1 MNKYKSPLTWSL
13 SLGVLL
19 LLAAAAYNIDHQ
31 VSAEALNDKA
41 TPTTRPDFSLQD
53 LEGEVRHINEWDGQ
67 YIVLNFWAT
76 WCPPCR
82 KEIPEFIALQKKY
95 GSAGLQ
101 FIGVAIDDTEAV
113 SQFAMEMGINYPN
126 LIAESEGIALAN
138 QYGNTYGALPFS
150 VIINRKG
157 QIIGRQVGLLS
168 TQKILQLTQ
177 LQDD

>member
-19 LLAAAAYNIDHQ
+19 LLAVAAYNIDHQ

-41 TPTTRPDFSLQD
+41 TPPTRPDFSLQD

-95 GSAGLQ
+95 DPAGLQ

-126 LIAESEGIALAN
+126 LIAESEGIELAKL
-138 QYGNTYGALPFS
+138 YGNTYGALPFS
-150 VIINRKG
+150 VIINREGK
-157 QIIGRQVGLLS
+157 IIGRQVGLLS
-168 TQKILQLTQ
+168 KEKILRLTQ

>member
-1 MNKYKSPLTWSL
+1 MNKYKPPLTWSVIV
-13 SLGVLL
+13 GLL
-19 LLAAAAYNIDHQ
+19 LLVAVAAYNIEHP
-31 VSAEALNDKA
+31 VSANALTDKA
-41 TPTTRPDFSLQD
+41 TALSRPDFSLLD

-113 SQFAMEMGINYPN
+113 SQFAMEMGFNYPN

-150 VIINRKG
+150 VIINREG

>member
-13 SLGVLL
+13 IVGLL
-19 LLAAAAYNIDHQ
+19 LLIAAIAYNSDYQ
-31 VSAEALNDKA
+31 LSANPLSDKA
-41 TPTTRPDFSLQD
+41 TVLTRPDFSLQD

-95 GSAGLQ
+95 GSVGLQ

-126 LIAESEGIALAN
+126 LIAESEGIELAH

-150 VIINRKG
+150 VIINREG
-157 QIIGRQVGLLS
+157 RIIGRQVGLLS
-168 TQKILQLTQ
+168 KEKILQLTQ